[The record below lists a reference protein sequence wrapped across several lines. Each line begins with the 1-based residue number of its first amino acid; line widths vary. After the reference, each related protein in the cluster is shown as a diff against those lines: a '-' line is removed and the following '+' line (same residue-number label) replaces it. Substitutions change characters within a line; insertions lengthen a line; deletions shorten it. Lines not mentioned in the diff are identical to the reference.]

1 MLSYEAFF
9 GLSLMG
15 VVMLSGSL
23 NLGDIV
29 EAQTGVWFVVTQ
41 PLGCILFILA
51 GIAAAHRLPFDL
63 QESEQDLV
71 AGFMTEYSGMSF
83 ALFFLGEY
91 LAILLVSALAVTL
104 FFGGWLGPFFP
115 GPIWFGI
122 KVGALALAFV
132 WIRAILPRPR
142 YDQLVGFAWKWALP
156 LALVNLLLTGAIV
169 ALTGIGGG
177 AA

>member
-1 MLSYEAFF
+1 
-9 GLSLMG
+9 MG
-15 VVMLSGSL
+15 VVMLAGSMS
-23 NLGDIV
+23 LGQIV
-29 EAQTGVWFVVTQ
+29 AAQEGLWFVVQQ
-41 PLGCILFILA
+41 PLGAALFTVA

-71 AGFMTEYSGMSF
+71 AGFMTEYSGMGF

-104 FFGGWLGPFFP
+104 FFGGWLGPWLP
-115 GPIWFGI
+115 APVWFGL

-142 YDQLVGFAWKWALP
+142 YDQLVAFAWKWALP
-156 LALVNLLLTGAIV
+156 LALANLLVTGAV
-169 ALTGIGGG
+169 VVLGGR
-177 AA
+177 A

>member
-1 MLSYEAFF
+1 
-9 GLSLMG
+9 MG
-15 VVMLSGSL
+15 VVMIAGTL
-23 NLGDIV
+23 NLGRIV
-29 EAQTGVWFVVTQ
+29 AAQEGLWFVFVQ
-41 PLGCILFILA
+41 PLGAALFALA

-91 LAILLVSALAVTL
+91 LAIILVAALATTL
-104 FFGGWLGPFFP
+104 FFGGWLGPVLP
-115 GPIWFGI
+115 GPVWFGI
-122 KVGALALAFV
+122 KTGLIALAFI

-142 YDQLVGFAWKWALP
+142 YDQLVAFAWKVALP
-156 LALVNLLLTGAIV
+156 LALLNLLVTGFV
-169 ALTGIGGG
+169 VVLRG